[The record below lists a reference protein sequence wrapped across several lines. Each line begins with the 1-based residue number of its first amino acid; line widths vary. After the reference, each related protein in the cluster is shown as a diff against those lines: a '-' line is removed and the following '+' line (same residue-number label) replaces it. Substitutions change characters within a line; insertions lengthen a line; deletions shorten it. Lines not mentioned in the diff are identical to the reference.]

1 MKIKLNIPTSLLEI
15 TLGQYQEFIMLTD
28 GKEDSPKLM
37 QKTLEIFC
45 GIDLKDIATIKFTD
59 VQRILAK
66 INKLFEYDQPLINR
80 FKYKGKEFGFIP
92 NLDEM
97 SLGEF
102 IDLDNTI
109 TKWDNMDKAM
119 GVLYRPIEVA
129 VKNKYTIEPYESYD
143 KYDMSE
149 MPVGIAL
156 GALVFF
162 WSLSNELI
170 MNIPNYLQRE
180 MSNLTYQQH
189 EALLKSGVGINQFT
203 DWQKEM
209 SKTLTR
215 LLR

>member
-1 MKIKLNIPTSLLEI
+1 MEIKLNIPTSLLEI
-15 TLGQYQEFIMLTD
+15 TLAQYQEFIKLTD

-45 GIDLKDIATIKFTD
+45 GIDLKDIATIKFSD
-59 VQRILAK
+59 VGRILGK
-66 INKLFEYDQPLINR
+66 INKLFIHDQPLINK

-97 SLGEF
+97 TLGEF

-109 TKWDNMDKAM
+109 TKWDNMHKAM
-119 GVLYRPIEVA
+119 AVLYRPIEVSL
-129 VKNKYTIEPYESYD
+129 KNKYTIEKYESYD
-143 KYDMSE
+143 KHDMSF

-162 WSLSNELI
+162 WNLSNELI
-170 MNIPNYLQRE
+170 NNIPNYLQKE
-180 MSNLTYQQH
+180 TNNLTSQQQ
-189 EALLKSGVGINQFT
+189 EALRTSGVGINQYT
-203 DWQKEM
+203 QWQKEM

-215 LLR
+215 LLH